1 MAFIVLIVSALALL
15 MTGVGAKPQTD
26 QSNLNF
32 EGCLDIRVLN
42 DYCRSPRCKNF
53 YTKNCFESGNG
64 EPPTCAEVEQC
75 MGQNVEGSEPETD
88 DARNL
93 TSNCTKV
100 LKGYC
105 NTEYCKNFYS
115 RGCYKLLKSNATTCQ
130 DFESCLGYTPDSSSG
145 VDWNRGRS
153 KETAEK
159 LSSGHSHGTS
169 SASSTNLISSLI
181 VNLVMLVLAA
191 S

>member
-1 MAFIVLIVSALALL
+1 MALSVMMVSALVLL
-15 MTGVGAKPQTD
+15 LTGAGAKPQTD
-26 QSNLNF
+26 QSHLQF

-53 YTKNCFESGNG
+53 YTKNCYESGDG

-75 MGQNVEGSEPETD
+75 MSQNEEGFEPGTD
-88 DARNL
+88 DVRNL

-130 DFESCLGYTPDSSSG
+130 DLESCLGYSEEDNLVG
-145 VDWNRGRS
+145 DWYRGRS

-159 LSSGHSHGTS
+159 LSSGRG
-169 SASSTNLISSLI
+169 SASVTSTNFISGLL
-181 VNLVMLVLAA
+181 VNLVLLLLVV